1 MDLVRALR
9 RRALGQEINFL
20 EKPTQEAMCDLS
32 AFSDLLCVLLRI
44 IHGGLVIFVS
54 LMIWMGALWFLW
66 VSWSEICDLNFLV
79 FCASLVR
86 QAFSC
91 SGSLQASVIPMME
104 LVKRSRLP
112 RVGKSHPRH
121 LQVNHG
127 SNVWRMS
134 ICICKCVC
142 LTSVVLCLSMASSEY
157 CVRLMFVFW
166 ILRAILL
173 CTKRSAFW
181 LLFVAWSPIMWGCA
195 EMGSFQPRSF
205 ILPWWN
211 WRSKVCQKSYCF
223 VHAYISSDDIMVL

>member
-1 MDLVRALR
+1 M
-9 RRALGQEINFL
+9 NN
-20 EKPTQEAMCDLS
+20 S
-32 AFSDLLCVLLRI
+32 W
-44 IHGGLVIFVS
+44 GLVIFVS

-66 VSWSEICDLNFLV
+66 VLWSEICDLNFLV

-112 RVGKSHPRH
+112 RVGKSHPSH

-142 LTSVVLCLSMASSEY
+142 LNSVVLCLSMAFSEY
-157 CVRLMFVFW
+157 YVRLMLVFW
-166 ILRAILL
+166 RILRAILL

-195 EMGSFQPRSF
+195 EMGPFQPRSF

-211 WRSKVCQKSYCF
+211 WRSKVCQKNLIAL
-223 VHAYISSDDIMVL
+223 HAYISSDDNMVL